1 MNSMTKFDLTPW
13 HRSTVGFD
21 RVLDAL
27 DRHFTNASSTSYP
40 PYNIIKT
47 AENSYLIELAV
58 AGFCENDIEVVVK
71 ENELSITGEKDD
83 DNSRSYLHKGIS
95 SRSFSRVFTLGD
107 HVQVKNAV
115 VENGLLVISLER
127 EIPEES
133 KPRKIPVT
141 FNK

>member
-1 MNSMTKFDLTPW
+1 MNRFDLGPW
-13 HRSTVGFD
+13 NRSTVGFE

-27 DRHFTNASSTSYP
+27 DRQLSLGNTYP
-40 PYNIIKT
+40 PYNIIRNG
-47 AENSYLIELAV
+47 ENSYAIELAV
-58 AGFCENDIEVVVK
+58 AGFRENELEIVVK
-71 ENELSITGEKDD
+71 ENELTITGTPERET
-83 DNSRSYLHKGIS
+83 NTESFLHRGIS
-95 SRSFSRVFTLGD
+95 SRSFTRAFTLGE
-107 HVQVKNAV
+107 HVYVKNAV